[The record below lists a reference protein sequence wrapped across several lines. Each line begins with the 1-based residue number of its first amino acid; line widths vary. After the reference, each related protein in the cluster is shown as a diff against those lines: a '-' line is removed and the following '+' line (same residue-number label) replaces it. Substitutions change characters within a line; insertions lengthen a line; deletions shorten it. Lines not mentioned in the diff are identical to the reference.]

1 MDTEQR
7 RVETARRRR
16 GGLII
21 GAILAFVFGGWPGL
35 YAALLVAAI
44 ARFVEVRTRENA
56 RIQ

>member
-1 MDTEQR
+1 MNTEQHR
-7 RVETARRRR
+7 AEIARRRR
-16 GGLII
+16 GGLIV

-44 ARFVEVRTRENA
+44 ARFVEVRARENA